1 MGRTQVNINGLGE
14 AFLVPLYT
22 KCYKSILLNT
32 FNIISTY
39 IKSILQ
45 IIFSLY
51 FVDCTFSDESIDI
64 LGITISLIII
74 IRDIHFQC

>member
-1 MGRTQVNINGLGE
+1 MGRTLVNMNGIGE

-32 FNIISTY
+32 FNI
-39 IKSILQ
+39 KSLLQ
-45 IIFSLY
+45 IISSLY

-64 LGITISLIII
+64 LGISLIIM
-74 IRDIHFQC
+74 IRDIYFRC